1 MKLPVKQIVAT
12 ALLSA
17 VAISSAYATP
27 FSITV
32 ANFVTGTGYGVD
44 SDENSGTLLDVRFS
58 TSGFSAQNFNL
69 TTVGQYFDFNFGTVN
84 FAEPNNKNG
93 IVGNETDNLGVTVN
107 FTFATPSSGQ
117 QGQIATVMTTTGAV
131 NDVFV
136 DYSLQWAPISV
147 SFGNGGLFDLS
158 LTNLFFD
165 DNGTKTASARV
176 TLRGLETSAND
187 GSPSDIPGAPA
198 SVPEPGS
205 LALLGIGLLGLQGL
219 RRRRP
224 D

>member
-1 MKLPVKQIVAT
+1 MKLLVKQIAAT

-58 TSGFSAQNFNL
+58 TSGFSTQNFSL

-93 IVGNETDNLGVTVN
+93 IVGDETDNLGVTVN

-117 QGQIATVMTTTGAV
+117 QSQIATVMTTTGAV
-131 NDVFV
+131 NDTFV
-136 DYSLQWAPISV
+136 DYSLQWSPISV
-147 SFGNGGLFDLS
+147 SFGNGGMFDLS

-165 DNGTKTASARV
+165 DNGTQTASARV

-187 GSPSDIPGAPA
+187 GAGGPSDLPA

-224 D
+224 E

>member
-1 MKLPVKQIVAT
+1 MKLPVKQIAAT
-12 ALLSA
+12 AFLSA

-44 SDENSGTLLDVRFS
+44 SDENNGTLLDVRFS
-58 TSGFSAQNFNL
+58 TSGFSTQNFDL
-69 TTVGQYFDFNFGTVN
+69 STVGQFFDFNFGTVN

-93 IVGNETDNLGVTVN
+93 IVADETDNLGVTVN

-117 QGQIATVMTTTGAV
+117 QNQIATVMTTTGAV
-131 NDVFV
+131 NDTFV
-136 DYSLQWAPISV
+136 DYSLQWSPISV

-165 DNGTKTASARV
+165 DNGTQTASARV

-187 GSPSDIPGAPA
+187 GAGGPSDLPA

-224 D
+224 E

>member
-1 MKLPVKQIVAT
+1 MKLPVKQIAAT
-12 ALLSA
+12 AFLSA

-32 ANFVTGTGYGVD
+32 ANFATGTGYGVD
-44 SDENSGTLLDVRFS
+44 SDENNGTLLDVRFT
-58 TSGFSAQNFNL
+58 TSGVFSTQNFNL
-69 TTVGQYFDFNFGTVN
+69 TTVGQFFDFNFGTVN

-93 IVGNETDNLGVTVN
+93 IVANETDNLGVTVN

-117 QGQIATVMTTTGAV
+117 QDQIATVMTTTGAV
-131 NDVFV
+131 NDTFV
-136 DYSLQWAPISV
+136 DYSLQWSPISV
-147 SFGNGGLFDLS
+147 SFGNGGLFELS

-165 DNGTKTASARV
+165 DNGTQTASARV
-176 TLRGLETSAND
+176 TLRGLETD
-187 GSPSDIPGAPA
+187 GSGGPTDLPGGPA

-224 D
+224 E

>member
-1 MKLPVKQIVAT
+1 MKLPVKQIAAT

-32 ANFVTGTGYGVD
+32 ANFVTGAGYGVD

-58 TSGFSAQNFNL
+58 TSGFSTQNFDL

-93 IVGNETDNLGVTVN
+93 IVANETDNLGVTVN
-107 FTFATPSSGQ
+107 FTFAAPGSGQ
-117 QGQIATVMTTTGAV
+117 QDQIATVMTTTGAV
-131 NDVFV
+131 NDTFI
-136 DYSLQWAPISV
+136 DYSLQWSPISV

-165 DNGTKTASARV
+165 DNGTQTASARV
-176 TLRGLETSAND
+176 TLRGLETPGND
-187 GSPSDIPGAPA
+187 GGGPSDLPA

-224 D
+224 E